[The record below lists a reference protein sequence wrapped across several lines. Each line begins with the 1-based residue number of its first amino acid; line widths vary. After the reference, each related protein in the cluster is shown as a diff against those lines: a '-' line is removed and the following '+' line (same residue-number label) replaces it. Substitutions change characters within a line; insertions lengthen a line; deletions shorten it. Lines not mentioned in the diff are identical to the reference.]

1 MLVYTKYPRPH
12 LRKAKTTQ
20 SSKQLKGEKMI
31 TFHIYEENTRT
42 KSKTLLDEIQAGNIL
57 EARQVYIKKTKW
69 EARPYVKL
77 VVRSPPLM

>member
-12 LRKAKTTQ
+12 LRRAKITPF
-20 SSKQLKGEKMI
+20 SKQLRGEKMI

-42 KSKTLLDEIQAGNIL
+42 KSKTLLDEIEAGNIK
-57 EARQVYIKKTKW
+57 EAKQVYIKKTKW

-77 VVRSPPLM
+77 VVRSPQMR

>member
-12 LRKAKTTQ
+12 LRRAKTTPF
-20 SSKQLKGEKMI
+20 SKQLRGEKMI

-42 KSKTLLDEIQAGNIL
+42 KSKTLLDEIEAGNIK
-57 EARQVYIKKTKW
+57 EAKQVYIKKTKW

-77 VVRSPPLM
+77 VVRSPQMR